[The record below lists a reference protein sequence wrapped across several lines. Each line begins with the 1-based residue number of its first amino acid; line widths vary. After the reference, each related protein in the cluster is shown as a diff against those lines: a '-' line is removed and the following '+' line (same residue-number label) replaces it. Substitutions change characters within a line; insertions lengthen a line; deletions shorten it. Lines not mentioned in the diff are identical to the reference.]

1 MTTRTLMPP
10 RTTIQST
17 MRAAHLK
24 RKILYILVM
33 GLSGVGKST
42 FISIVT
48 ENDTIPIGAASN
60 LMGETQEVQDY
71 ILDYHHNGVLYEIH
85 LIDSPGFD
93 DGALIDTDVLSRIA
107 TYVNTNYKLKQ
118 RLAGVLYL
126 HDITKTKVGWT
137 GKRNLRMLENMI
149 GTDAYRYCTL
159 VTTKWGCTTIS
170 KDEETREKSLREERD
185 FFGSMLYNNGMNA
198 DMKRFDPKTKK
209 RALEIIIPYLDQ
221 KFTPQISHQMVAPDG
236 PKLPLGETEA
246 GKVVVDNLTKLKC
259 TEDQL
264 LKLERAQETLSQK
277 YDEKLFEEFKQKRK
291 VLRRKIHMQRSG
303 RWIMRTSLISGAIV
317 ATVLTLGPGAS
328 VFALEPAFE
337 KVASRQRK
345 MEKEEKEKLKAK
357 FVEESQKSNRFSQ
370 ISPDWVLDKNMN
382 RLQDVEDLYS
392 LKSRSSDS
400 DILKIAKRGE
410 VVGFA
415 ASESS
420 EAILG
425 AADLAKFEGWELS
438 YSDTDLS
445 DSDYEKE

>member
-1 MTTRTLMPP
+1 MTVINLLFLLKLTLH
-10 RTTIQST
+10 S
-17 MRAAHLK
+17 
-24 RKILYILVM
+24 
-33 GLSGVGKST
+33 
-42 FISIVT
+42 
-48 ENDTIPIGAASN
+48 
-60 LMGETQEVQDY
+60 ETQEVQDY
-71 ILDYHHNGVLYEIH
+71 ILDYYHKGVLYEIH

-107 TYVNTNYKLKQ
+107 AYVNTNYKLKQ

-149 GTDAYRYCTL
+149 GTDAYSHCTL
-159 VTTKWGCTTIS
+159 VTTKWGCTTNS
-170 KDEETREKSLREERD
+170 KDEEAREKSLRKEPE
-185 FFGSMLYNNGMNA
+185 FFGSMLDNNGMNA
-198 DMKRFDPKTKK
+198 NMQRFDPKAKK
-209 RALEIIIPYLDQ
+209 TALDIIIPYLDRN
-221 KFTPQISHQMVAPDG
+221 FTPQISHQMVAPDG
-236 PKLPLGETEA
+236 PKLPLGKTEA
-246 GKVVVDNLTKLKC
+246 GKVVVDNLSKLEY
-259 TEDQL
+259 TEEQL

-291 VLRRKIHMQRSG
+291 ALRRKIHMQRSG
-303 RWIMRTSLISGAIV
+303 RWIMRTTIMGGAIV

-328 VFALEPAFE
+328 AFALEPAFE

-345 MEKEEKEKLKAK
+345 MEKEEKENLKAK
-357 FVEESQKSNRFSQ
+357 FLEESQRSNRFSQ

-382 RLQDVEDLYS
+382 RLQDVEELYS
-392 LKSRSSDS
+392 LKSRSSDL

-425 AADLAKFEGWELS
+425 AADLAKLEGWKFS
-438 YSDTDLS
+438 GSDADLS
-445 DSDYEKE
+445 DSDDEKE